1 MEAKRTGRPPMPEHL
16 RRSLDVSVRVTRAE
30 HANLRELAER
40 AGVDVSEF
48 VRRRVLGPQ
57 RGGAYCGEPLRL
69 RGGRYSALRLRVTE
83 TEHEDL
89 GELAQRAGLGLSQ
102 FVRARALGE

>member
-30 HANLRELAER
+30 HANLRDLAER

-48 VRRRVLGPQ
+48 VRRRVLRPQ
-57 RGGAYCGEPLRL
+57 RGGARTAASRCACGAVGIRPCAC
-69 RGGRYSALRLRVTE
+69 G
-83 TEHEDL
+83 
-89 GELAQRAGLGLSQ
+89 
-102 FVRARALGE
+102 

>member
-1 MEAKRTGRPPMPEHL
+1 MEAKRTGRPPMSEHL

-57 RGGAYCGEPLRL
+57 RGGGGGGARTAASRYACGAVGIRPCAC
-69 RGGRYSALRLRVTE
+69 G
-83 TEHEDL
+83 
-89 GELAQRAGLGLSQ
+89 
-102 FVRARALGE
+102 